1 MGGCVFVLEDV
12 VAILKLVKVGLIS
25 TFTISVQTTKLWR
38 LIAICAGFSATLIF
52 LSSLVLKILRGFSA
66 WLGDISVNAASDWYQ
81 FIGYVC
87 NFDLLYLIFSI
98 YAFSFLTACTT
109 LLSLY
114 FMSFVFGVFPEAV
127 NIVKKILDSLTGD

>member
-1 MGGCVFVLEDV
+1 M
-12 VAILKLVKVGLIS
+12 IS
-25 TFTISVQTTKLWR
+25 TFMTIVQTTKLWR

-52 LSSLVLKILRGFSA
+52 LSTLCFKVLRDFSS

-81 FIGYVC
+81 FVGYVC
-87 NFDLLYLIFSI
+87 NFELLYLIFSI
-98 YAFSFLTACTT
+98 YAFSFLTACIT

-127 NIVKKILDSLTGD
+127 NIVKRFLDSLTGD